1 MTGQRRRK
9 HLRFATLAAVAAA
22 PACGDPAPP
31 ENRAPVA
38 VGEFPPV
45 VLLIG
50 EQFADDVAKYFSDP
64 DDDPLSFSVRSSN
77 VTAATV
83 ELGDGDTVTVT
94 AQGEGTATITITAGD
109 PGGLTAQQEI
119 GVTAEFPNRAPEV
132 IDTLP
137 LHDLF
142 IVMEDTASDPDTLS
156 RVVLDASTLFR
167 DPDRDTLAYTAS
179 TEHDSV
185 ARVESVVG
193 SVITTIP
200 VMAAGPGLWDSTT
213 LTVTATDPE
222 GLSATQEA
230 QVRVARED
238 YEPWSAVEITDGG
251 GLVLR
256 GNNQPIT
263 GCVPIDERPFDDD
276 TVYTVHR
283 SEWQVRRGTGWVRV
297 LGTYRELEI
306 CSWDQLSSAPAGVY
320 RLAGEVTTWPADTAE
335 TDPGDTVRALRAS
348 ENVIEISDAGASPR
362 AGLADAGTGAEPGTG
377 PARQGR
383 GTAPSRGSRSL
394 PVRVPC
400 NRPSGRRAPGR

>member
-1 MTGQRRRK
+1 MTGQRGRK
-9 HLRFATLAAVAAA
+9 HLRFAALAAVAAA

-31 ENRAPVA
+31 ENEAPVA
-38 VGEFPPV
+38 VGEFPP
-45 VLLIG
+45 LTLPIG
-50 EQFADDVAKYFSDP
+50 ELFADDVTKYFSDP

-77 VTAATV
+77 VAAASA
-83 ELGDGDTVTVT
+83 EINEDTVTVT
-94 AQGEGTATITITAGD
+94 ARAEGTATIRITASD

-119 GVTAEFPNRAPEV
+119 GVTVKFPNRAPEV
-132 IDTLP
+132 ADTLP

-142 IVMEDTASDPDTLS
+142 IVMEDTASDPDTLT

-167 DPDRDTLAYTAS
+167 DPDRDSLTYTAS

-222 GLSATQEA
+222 GLSATQKA
-230 QVRVARED
+230 QVRVAPED
-238 YEPWSAVEITDGG
+238 YEPWSTVEITAGG

-256 GNNQPIT
+256 GNSQPIT
-263 GCVPIDERPFDDD
+263 GCVAIDERPFDDD

-306 CSWDQLSSAPAGVY
+306 CSWDQLSSAPAGFY

-362 AGLADAGTGAEPGTG
+362 AGLADAGTGVEPGTS
-377 PARQGR
+377 PFRPGR
-383 GTAPSRGSRSL
+383 GTTPSRGSRSL
-394 PVRVPC
+394 PVRVPHA
-400 NRPSGRRAPGR
+400 RSPRGRAPGR